1 MFTDLPQQSR
11 PHQSGEARETRL
23 ELRQEVQ
30 LLRRGSCQ
38 KKILNNVKVRERTE

>member
-30 LLRRGSCQ
+30 LLRTGNCQ
-38 KKILNNVKVRERTE
+38 EKILKHVKVRERRY